1 MQRLHAESQQAPT
14 FHWGIEELG
23 VKDCP
28 GQRRIIGEGAI
39 IETTDCAMQNY
50 ISLIEPRRYNFL
62 FAQKEKLPFTTNFPV
77 TV

>member
-1 MQRLHAESQQAPT
+1 
-14 FHWGIEELG
+14 
-23 VKDCP
+23 
-28 GQRRIIGEGAI
+28 
-39 IETTDCAMQNY
+39 MQNY